1 MFDYFW
7 VPFRHGFPMILSLIS
22 DTFPA
27 SILGALFYSILLN
40 LGSKMEPKWVP
51 KSLKEHPKSRL
62 YPQGS
67 ILAVFGSFWYHFGTP
82 KAPFSEPLVHF
93 AIILVPF
100 WCAFRAPLVFLLN
113 FRHQYFGC
121 LPLKINSICV
131 HSIRKMISATR
142 RMFCVFT

>member
-1 MFDYFW
+1 M
-7 VPFRHGFPMILSLIS
+7 
-22 DTFPA
+22 
-27 SILGALFYSILLN
+27 GALFYSILLN
-40 LGSKMEPKWVP
+40 LRSKIEPNWVRNR
-51 KSLKEHPKSRL
+51 LKIHLKSRL

-67 ILAVFGSFWYHFGTP
+67 ILAVLGSFWYHFGTP
-82 KAPFSEPLVHF
+82 RAPFSEPLVHF

-100 WCAFRAPLVFLLN
+100 WCAVRALFVFLLN

-142 RMFCVFT
+142 RIFLFFTAFLLSLFLVFTPQS

>member
-1 MFDYFW
+1 
-7 VPFRHGFPMILSLIS
+7 MILSFIS

-27 SILGALFYSILLN
+27 SFLGALFSSILLN
-40 LGSKMEPKWVP
+40 LRSKIEPKWVRNR
-51 KSLKEHPKSRL
+51 LKIHPKSRL

-67 ILAVFGSFWYHFGTP
+67 ILAVLGSFWYHFGTP
-82 KAPFSEPLVHF
+82 RAPFSEPLVHF

-100 WCAFRAPLVFLLN
+100 WYAFRALFIFLLN

-131 HSIRKMISATR
+131 HSIRKMISASR
-142 RMFCVFT
+142 RIFFVFADFLSSVFPYM